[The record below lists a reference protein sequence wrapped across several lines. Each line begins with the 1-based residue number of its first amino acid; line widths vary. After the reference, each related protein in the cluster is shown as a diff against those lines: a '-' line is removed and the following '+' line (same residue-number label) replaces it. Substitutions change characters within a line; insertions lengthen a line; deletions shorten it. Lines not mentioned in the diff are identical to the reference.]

1 MPQRWAV
8 GMAVEGDLRFASH
21 RDTLQAVERAARR
34 AALPLRYSRGFNPRA
49 AVSLIPPRPV
59 GVASAD
65 DLLVLAL
72 DEPLAESCLL
82 ERLNAHAPD
91 GMRFFG
97 ARILPGR
104 RAPECRG
111 VEYRCRLGRDDVA
124 AAGERLATLQG
135 QKEWTIE
142 RITPAGHR
150 RKAPARR
157 VVDLRPLVEE
167 LRIDDDMVIMKLI
180 EHGGMWARP
189 GEVLCLLGLDERIY
203 LASTL
208 RSTVSWAC

>member
-1 MPQRWAV
+1 
-8 GMAVEGDLRFASH
+8 MAVEGDLRFASH
-21 RDTLQAVERAARR
+21 RDTLRAVERAARR

-72 DEPLAESCLL
+72 DEPMDQTCLL
-82 ERLNAHAPD
+82 ERLSGHAPE
-91 GMRFFG
+91 GMRFFD

-104 RAPECRG
+104 GTPGCKA
-111 VEYRCRLGRDDVA
+111 VEYRCRLGRDDLGD
-124 AAGERLATLQG
+124 AGRRLATLQDS
-135 QKEWTIE
+135 QEWIIE
-142 RITPAGHR
+142 RTTPAGPRR
-150 RKAPARR
+150 RKSPARR

-167 LRIDDDMVIMKLI
+167 LRIDENTVIMKLI

-208 RSTVSWAC
+208 RSAVSWAC